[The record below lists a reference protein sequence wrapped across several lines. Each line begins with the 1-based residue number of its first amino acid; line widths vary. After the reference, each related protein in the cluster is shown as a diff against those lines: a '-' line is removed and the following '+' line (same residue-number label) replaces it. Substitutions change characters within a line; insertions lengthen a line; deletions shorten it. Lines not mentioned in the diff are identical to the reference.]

1 MCTTCKG
8 VGYVEKE
15 VPVFTDGGYTDV
27 DQITVNCD
35 CNPEP
40 SDDDA
45 PHWASDEPR
54 GTAYDDFHPLGY

>member
-1 MCTTCKG
+1 MCDYCNHTGWITETHLMVYDG
-8 VGYVEKE
+8 AYLPHYVE
-15 VPVFTDGGYTDV
+15 VRC
-27 DQITVNCD
+27 N

-40 SDDDA
+40 TDDDA